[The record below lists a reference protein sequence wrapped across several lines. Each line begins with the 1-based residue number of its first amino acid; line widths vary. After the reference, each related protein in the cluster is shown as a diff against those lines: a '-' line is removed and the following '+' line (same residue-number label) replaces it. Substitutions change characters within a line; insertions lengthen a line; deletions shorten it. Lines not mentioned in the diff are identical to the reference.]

1 MILKPY
7 YNSRQIFAP
16 YFAALH
22 TTQRFDSLA
31 LRKRYD
37 LIIKKFKVVN
47 FEVFKEKF
55 ISGKD
60 NTIVYGDKTNIV

>member
-1 MILKPY
+1 MLRISLRFILHKDL
-7 YNSRQIFAP
+7 I
-16 YFAALH
+16 L
-22 TTQRFDSLA
+22 L

-55 ISGKD
+55 ID
-60 NTIVYGDKTNIV
+60 ERITQ